1 MSRNNRTALPI
12 NRTNLGRDM
21 QEAVRKMKEIP
32 GGVEVEIVEG
42 RARQHW
48 TRYNCRCFFKSMP
61 VPMPRKSGVKCTS
74 NVPDEVSSSWCL
86 RPAATNDGV
95 LF

>member
-1 MSRNNRTALPI
+1 
-12 NRTNLGRDM
+12 
-21 QEAVRKMKEIP
+21 MKEIP

-74 NVPDEVSSSWCL
+74 NVPDEVSSSW
-86 RPAATNDGV
+86 AV
-95 LF
+95 LLLLPMTVYCSNGQR